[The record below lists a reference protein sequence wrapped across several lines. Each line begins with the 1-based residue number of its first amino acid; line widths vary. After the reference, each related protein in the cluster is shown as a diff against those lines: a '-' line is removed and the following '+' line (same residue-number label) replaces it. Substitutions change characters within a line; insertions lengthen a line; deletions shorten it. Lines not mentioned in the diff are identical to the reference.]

1 MSNNTILLTGQARED
16 YIKAHFT
23 PDMVIPDSLE
33 IETEELLESVSPE
46 FKKAREDFAN
56 WYDGKDEDQQE
67 FIDEI
72 SDRTYS
78 IIDEEDYDEFIEL
91 LDDEGINDADD
102 FTDRFEAEFE
112 YESELI
118 QWVEELVEASGYLND
133 VPAFIANHIDY
144 QSVWQCELRY
154 DYSIIEFNNHLFLF
168 RQG

>member
-16 YIKAHFT
+16 YIRAHFT

-56 WYDGKDEDQQE
+56 WYDGKDEDKQE

-91 LDDEGINDADD
+91 LEDEGIKDADD
-102 FTDRFEAEFE
+102 FSDRFEAEFE

-118 QWVEELVEASGYLND
+118 GWVEEMVEEMGYLND
-133 VPAFIANHIDY
+133 VPAFIKNHIDY

-154 DYSIIEFNNHLFLF
+154 DYSIIEFNNHMFLF

>member
-33 IETEELLESVSPE
+33 IEAEELLESVSPE

-56 WYDGKDEDQQE
+56 WYDGKDEE
-67 FIDEI
+67 TRALIDEI

-78 IIDEEDYDEFIEL
+78 IIDEDDYDDFIEL
-91 LDDEGINDADD
+91 LDSEGITASDE
-102 FTDRFEAEFE
+102 FVDRFEAEFE
-112 YESELI
+112 YKSDLI
-118 QWVEELVEASGYLND
+118 GWVEEMIYEHEYLKD
-133 VPAFIANHIDY
+133 VPDFIKNHIDY
-144 QSVWQCELRY
+144 ETIWQCELRY
-154 DYSIIEFNNHLFLF
+154 DYTIIEFNNHMFLF